1 MLTGWILSK
10 CQPVEQKTPLNT
22 TWTELKLE
30 EHNVQKQTIKKNMAI
45 ASQLAQYSAIRLSL
59 LGLNKLQKKID
70 TEQHAVVVA
79 TEKCIIQQANMEE
92 K

>member
-10 CQPVEQKTPLNT
+10 CQPVEQQTPLNT

-45 ASQLAQYSAIRLSL
+45 ASQLAQYSPSIALSDYPYLAWTSCKRKLIR
-59 LGLNKLQKKID
+59 N
-70 TEQHAVVVA
+70 
-79 TEKCIIQQANMEE
+79 NMQL
-92 K
+92 